1 MRFMCH
7 AHEKSV
13 VHADSWG
20 LETICVIISLEY
32 DSCDAHMKSPFY
44 MQTVEG

>member
-1 MRFMCH
+1 MWP

-20 LETICVIISLEY
+20 LEKIRVIISLEY
-32 DSCDAHMKSPFY
+32 DSCYTHMKSPLC
-44 MQTVEG
+44 MQVIEG